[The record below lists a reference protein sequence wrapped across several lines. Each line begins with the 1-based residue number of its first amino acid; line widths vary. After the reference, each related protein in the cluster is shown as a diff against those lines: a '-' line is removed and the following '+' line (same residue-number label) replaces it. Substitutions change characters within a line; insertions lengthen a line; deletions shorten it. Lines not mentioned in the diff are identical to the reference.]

1 MNIQLVNNVLS
12 QILIDKIFSYA
23 QTQTKVVTNHTLWPS
38 DVVEVSGPIYLINLP
53 LELREEVRQTLAPY
67 LKKAGV
73 ENAPID
79 INYTL
84 GGRYSYIPWHDDAK
98 HGFSVTIY
106 LNEVWSNDWGG
117 CFLYKDGSDIKA
129 VYPEY
134 NTAILFKPPLM
145 HCTVMPTINAPL
157 RKSLQIFFKNELNC

>member
-1 MNIQLVNNVLS
+1 MGIQLINNVLS

-38 DVVEVSGPIYLINLP
+38 DVVDVSGPIYLINLP
-53 LELREEVRQTLAPY
+53 SELREEIRCELHPY
-67 LKKAGV
+67 LESAEIKNSLV
-73 ENAPID
+73 D

-84 GGRYSYIPWHDDAK
+84 GGRYSYIPWHDDFI

-117 CFLYKDGSDIKA
+117 CFLYEDGDDIKA
-129 VYPEY
+129 IYPKY

-157 RKSLQIFFKNELNC
+157 RKSLQIFFKK